1 MGVAKP
7 RQNLQ
12 DWVTQQWVITFGKR
26 IDKTNHK
33 WLLGPFG
40 DTDGIGKEFIH
51 ELAEKEKLV
60 VDDLQKNKGLIQS
73 IEQLNITKNRLNL
86 LSKEVIDF
94 YENTSNYDLK
104 LKVKWNPFFK
114 GFGLLVR
121 LFFSKRIKQLNVP
134 ISNSKDSSGLTSDI
148 IQFLDPD
155 TLEIRR
161 TLWLRTFKSTGQIV
175 YSGIYCICQIPSGKR
190 CIQAVFPLP
199 NGNATVILS
208 PEIGENGEL
217 ILDSSGEKIGDS
229 GFYFLLEDSKG
240 RLWTK
245 FIKSFKDKLVMK
257 SKNGKISAEQTL
269 FLWNMRVL
277 TFYYQIEKL
286 HTTKTIRNAGFSG
299 IGKVGLS

>member
-7 RQNLQ
+7 RQNIQ

-26 IDKTNHK
+26 IDKTDHK

-40 DTDGIGKEFIH
+40 GTNGIGKEFIH

-73 IEQLNITKNRLNL
+73 IEQLTIPKDKLHL

-104 LKVKWNPFFK
+104 LKVKWNPLFK
-114 GFGLLVR
+114 GFGMLVR

-134 ISNSKDSSGLTSDI
+134 ISNSKDSSDLTSEI

-155 TLEIRR
+155 THEVKR

-175 YSGIYCICQIPSGKR
+175 YSGIYGICQLPSGKN
-190 CIQAVFPLP
+190 CIKAVFPLP
-199 NGNATVILS
+199 NGNATVILL
-208 PEIGENGEL
+208 PKIGENGEL
-217 ILDSSGEKIGDS
+217 ILDSSGRGIGDS
-229 GFYFLLEDSKG
+229 GFYFLLEDLKG
-240 RLWTK
+240 KFWTK
-245 FIKSFKDKLVMK
+245 FIKSFKDKLVVE
-257 SKNGKISAEQTL
+257 SKNGKIAAQQTL
-269 FLWNMRVL
+269 FLWNMKVL
-277 TFYYQIEKL
+277 KFDYKIEKL
-286 HTTKTIRNAGFSG
+286 HTTEP
-299 IGKVGLS
+299 